1 MMVMLNNPIITILIL
16 ITPIIIPLIIIG
28 VVKTCDSGKS
38 KQAPHYNCPPQNGY
52 FGYPQPPYPNCP
64 PPPQA
69 YQNSSMPQ
77 PPKAAKKH
85 DMTVSNILFLI
96 GTAFV
101 VLSGL
106 AFGVAKWVHTSH
118 EGRVAIIMAASAVSF
133 LLSAVVGK
141 FLKLNGTSTSFFVLG
156 SGFIATAFLTA
167 GYYELMGEWLSFGGD
182 GMYAL
187 FAIATGLSA
196 VMMFIGNRIFS
207 KLPLIYTALSATALT
222 ALFAVLQISNDLMVT
237 SPVFLAL
244 QALITAAIYGAEI
257 LKGKKNELAIK
268 VIGSCSAFIYGCFP
282 VAYVFQALRHPTFVS
297 YIILATIIAQLL
309 FYAKKTKEDVLT
321 SISTMVT
328 VLLAYMTSLNI
339 AQETETRYGILS
351 FCVFALVIYLAHCFV
366 PFLKNAF
373 TESISLLT
381 AVISAFVCI
390 YSASPE
396 AFIPEMLFAAAVS
409 AIAAAYIFHKN
420 GIIQSIAGFAAPV
433 IPAFITGMTAY
444 YVSKAYK
451 IDENIAY
458 SAAWSIY
465 AAVLIAA
472 AILIAYLPKFAF
484 NFHAK
489 HPRSNDIVLYVNMV
503 VSGLLLIVVPTAK
516 EIVLL
521 PALLCFIHFAVSN
534 KLRCN
539 ITAVLSAIS
548 LLSCVYAILDEG
560 TQSKLATTIVF
571 MIVFCIYMAISKL
584 IYNNGV
590 IVKSNDRL
598 IFDPM
603 LFSGWIA
610 IIMMYR
616 DTSRHSVFFFLISI
630 AIYCASFIKKNT
642 SKEAASILLTATAS
656 LTALALM
663 FRPFLVPESKEISW
677 KISIGIVALVGLAC
691 RFIWHQFPS
700 VSKYASNS
708 IYLTAFIALLV
719 DALHFDS
726 AVNTIFIMSVML
738 FVLIVSIMARS
749 KTWFIASAASLFA
762 ITVYATREYLMALNW
777 WIYLFLA
784 GITLIA
790 LAAGNEYCK
799 KNNQTLKSSVA
810 KRFSGWTW

>member
-167 GYYELMGEWLSFGGD
+167 GYYELMGEWLSFDGD

-237 SPVFLAL
+237 APVFLAL

-257 LKGKKNELAIK
+257 FKGKKNELAIK

-297 YIILATIIAQLL
+297 YIILATIIALW
-309 FYAKKTKEDVLT
+309 
-321 SISTMVT
+321 
-328 VLLAYMTSLNI
+328 
-339 AQETETRYGILS
+339 RW
-351 FCVFALVIYLAHCFV
+351 C
-366 PFLKNAF
+366 
-373 TESISLLT
+373 
-381 AVISAFVCI
+381 
-390 YSASPE
+390 
-396 AFIPEMLFAAAVS
+396 
-409 AIAAAYIFHKN
+409 
-420 GIIQSIAGFAAPV
+420 
-433 IPAFITGMTAY
+433 
-444 YVSKAYK
+444 
-451 IDENIAY
+451 
-458 SAAWSIY
+458 
-465 AAVLIAA
+465 
-472 AILIAYLPKFAF
+472 
-484 NFHAK
+484 
-489 HPRSNDIVLYVNMV
+489 
-503 VSGLLLIVVPTAK
+503 
-516 EIVLL
+516 
-521 PALLCFIHFAVSN
+521 
-534 KLRCN
+534 
-539 ITAVLSAIS
+539 
-548 LLSCVYAILDEG
+548 
-560 TQSKLATTIVF
+560 
-571 MIVFCIYMAISKL
+571 
-584 IYNNGV
+584 
-590 IVKSNDRL
+590 
-598 IFDPM
+598 
-603 LFSGWIA
+603 
-610 IIMMYR
+610 
-616 DTSRHSVFFFLISI
+616 
-630 AIYCASFIKKNT
+630 
-642 SKEAASILLTATAS
+642 
-656 LTALALM
+656 
-663 FRPFLVPESKEISW
+663 
-677 KISIGIVALVGLAC
+677 
-691 RFIWHQFPS
+691 
-700 VSKYASNS
+700 
-708 IYLTAFIALLV
+708 
-719 DALHFDS
+719 
-726 AVNTIFIMSVML
+726 
-738 FVLIVSIMARS
+738 
-749 KTWFIASAASLFA
+749 
-762 ITVYATREYLMALNW
+762 
-777 WIYLFLA
+777 
-784 GITLIA
+784 
-790 LAAGNEYCK
+790 
-799 KNNQTLKSSVA
+799 
-810 KRFSGWTW
+810 

>member
-1 MMVMLNNPIITILIL
+1 MLIL
-16 ITPIIIPLIIIG
+16 VTPIIIPLVIIG
-28 VVKTCDSGKS
+28 IVKACSNKKTD
-38 KQAPHYNCPPQNGY
+38 QNPPYNYTMQNGY
-52 FGYPQPPYPNCP
+52 YSCPQPSYPNCP

-69 YQNSSMPQ
+69 YQNRPAAQ

-141 FLKLNGTSTSFFVLG
+141 FLKLNGTSTSFYVLG

-167 GYYELMGEWLSFGGD
+167 GYYELMGEWLSFGGG

-187 FAIATGLSA
+187 LAIATGISA
-196 VMMFIGNRIFS
+196 VMMFIGDKIFS
-207 KLPLIYTALSATALT
+207 KLPLIYTALSAAALT

-244 QALITAAIYGAEI
+244 QVLITAAVYGAEI
-257 LKGKKNELAIK
+257 FKGKKNELAIK
-268 VIGSCSAFIYGCFP
+268 IIGSCAAFIYGCFP
-282 VAYVFQALRHPTFVS
+282 VIYVFQSLRRPTFIS
-297 YIILATIIAQLL
+297 YIILAAMIAQLL

-339 AQETETRYGILS
+339 AQVSEARYGIIS
-351 FCVFALVIYLAHCFV
+351 FCAFAIAIYLAHCFV

-390 YSASPE
+390 YSAKPE
-396 AFIPEMLFAAAVS
+396 GFIPEMLFAAAVS
-409 AIAAAYIFHKN
+409 AIIAVYIFHKN
-420 GIIQSIAGFAAPV
+420 EIIQSIAGFTAPV

-444 YVSKAYK
+444 YVSNAYGF
-451 IDENIAY
+451 DENTAY
-458 SAAWSIY
+458 SAAWSIF

-472 AILIAYLPKFAF
+472 AVFIAYLPKFAF

-489 HPRSNDIVLYVNMV
+489 HPRSNDVVLYVNMV
-503 VSGLLLIVVPTAK
+503 VSGLLLIVVPTAR
-516 EIVLL
+516 ELMLL
-521 PALLCFIHFAVSN
+521 PALMCFIHFAVSN

-539 ITAVLSAIS
+539 VTALLSSAA

-560 TQSKLATTIVF
+560 TQGKLATTIVF

-584 IYNNGV
+584 IYNNG
-590 IVKSNDRL
+590 IIIKSNDRL

-603 LFSGWIA
+603 LLSGWIA
-610 IIMMYR
+610 IIMMYQ
-616 DTSRHSVFFFLISI
+616 DTSRNSVFFFLIAI
-630 AIYCASFIKKNT
+630 AVYCASFIKKNT
-642 SKEAASILLTATAS
+642 AKEAASILLTVTAS

-691 RFIWHQFPS
+691 RFIWRQFPS
-700 VSKYASNS
+700 VSKCASNS

-719 DALHFDS
+719 DALYFDT
-726 AVNTIFIMSVML
+726 AVNTIFVMSVML

-749 KTWFIASAASLFA
+749 KTWFIASAASLFT

-784 GITLIA
+784 GVTLIA

-799 KNNQTLKSSVA
+799 KNNQTIKSSVA